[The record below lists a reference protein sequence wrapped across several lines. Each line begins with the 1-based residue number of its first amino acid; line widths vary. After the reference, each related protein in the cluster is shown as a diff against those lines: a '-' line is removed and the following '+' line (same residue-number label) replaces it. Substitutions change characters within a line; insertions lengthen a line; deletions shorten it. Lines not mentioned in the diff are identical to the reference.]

1 MSIDTRLSAMQ
12 KLADTLNDAVSQL
25 EGSSGLL
32 GEWQEIAD
40 THEPEDIKE
49 KLRALEEWDR
59 LEYVH
64 GYDANDV
71 ETKLE
76 ELEAWDSIE
85 SEYGDASEVE
95 ERLEELTDWRGVEST
110 HGDAAAINRR
120 MEELYE
126 WDTLEANYGMSLDNI
141 KEHLDG
147 WNKLRE
153 EHGSLKDIHTI
164 LREHGTATMQDM
176 KELLQKKGEM
186 IEKRDAILGD
196 FIKERDRLAEE
207 QEVLLTEANDSAK
220 RAWEEGAHQWAE
232 LTALKNR
239 SRWQVFLSLF
249 TGWRS

>member
-1 MSIDTRLSAMQ
+1 MWTTSRQ
-12 KLADTLNDAVSQL
+12 
-25 EGSSGLL
+25 SSTYSRSGRRSESSFGLTA
-32 GEWQEIAD
+32 GEV
-40 THEPEDIKE
+40 
-49 KLRALEEWDR
+49 EE
-59 LEYVH
+59 
-64 GYDANDV
+64 
-71 ETKLE
+71 KLE
-76 ELEAWDSIE
+76 ELREWEDVSDWH
-85 SEYGDASEVE
+85 GNPDEVKS
-95 ERLEELTDWRGVEST
+95 RLEELDAWHEVEST

-196 FIKERDRLAEE
+196 FH
-207 QEVLLTEANDSAK
+207 Q
-220 RAWEEGAHQWAE
+220 RAGPP
-232 LTALKNR
+232 
-239 SRWQVFLSLF
+239 
-249 TGWRS
+249 G